1 MPKGG
6 KRTNAGRRSSGRTK
20 ELHLYVTPETDAKL
34 SAIAKQQ
41 KIPKGQI
48 LENLLEQ
55 SETKM
60 ILPDWIDSL
69 VEKSFG
75 VLAFDLKVL
84 PENLIDQ
91 KGDFYEK
98 SQVEK
103 SLGVLAFDLKV
114 LPENLIDQK
123 GDFYEKSQKEVMVF
137 VFRITPYFQCCR
149 LNLWSQSR
157 KSLLRNFNHCKE
169 LKSADDLVEEI
180 KAIQAECEKVWN
192 DKVSS
197 PSPPYP
203 EVRY

>member
-6 KRTNAGRRSSGRTK
+6 KRIGAGRRSTGRT
-20 ELHLYVTPETDAKL
+20 EEVCVYLTPEGKKKL
-34 SAIAKQQ
+34 DAIAKQQ
-41 KIPKGQI
+41 KIPKGQV

-75 VLAFDLKVL
+75 VLEFDLRVL
-84 PENLIDQ
+84 PENLID
-91 KGDFYEK
+91 K
-98 SQVEK
+98 
-103 SLGVLAFDLKV
+103 
-114 LPENLIDQK
+114 K

-137 VFRITPYFQCCR
+137 VFRITPYFQYCR

-157 KSLLRNFNHCKE
+157 KALLRNFNHCKE
-169 LKSADDLVEEI
+169 LKSADDLAEEI
-180 KAIQAECEKVWN
+180 KAIQVECEKIWN
-192 DKVSS
+192 DKVPS